1 VDGISSKTRRK
12 IKNELLLEREF
23 LLEGESKRLVP
34 QEVLSRKNNCEFRSK
49 KALKIWI
56 RIL

>member
-34 QEVLSRKNNCEFRSK
+34 QEVLSRKKQF
-49 KALKIWI
+49 L
-56 RIL
+56 